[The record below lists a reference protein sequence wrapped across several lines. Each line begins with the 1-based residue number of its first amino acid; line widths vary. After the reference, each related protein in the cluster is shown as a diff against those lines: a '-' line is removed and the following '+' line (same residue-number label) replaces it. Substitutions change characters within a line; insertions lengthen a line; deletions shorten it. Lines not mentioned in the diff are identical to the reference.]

1 MRPVSNESSGRP
13 AGVPDI
19 AFNHDPGVTEPPR
32 LQSTLVDNPLII
44 VLLDL
49 TKGGQSLMLIVHVQI
64 QVKPDQVEA
73 FKAACIENSRNSL
86 QEPGIARFD
95 VLQQQDDPTRFLL
108 VEVYRSA
115 EAPAAHKQTAHYR
128 EWAEAVADMMA
139 VPRSSVKF
147 GRVYP
152 EVGIP

>member
-1 MRPVSNESSGRP
+1 MSNERSGRP
-13 AGVPDI
+13 TGVPGI
-19 AFNHDPGVTEPPR
+19 AFNRYPGKTEPPR
-32 LQSTLVDNPLII
+32 LHDTRSAILAIT

-49 TKGGQSLMLIVHVQI
+49 TKVGQNLMLIVHVHI
-64 QVKPDQVEA
+64 QLKPDQVDA
-73 FKAACIENSRNSL
+73 FKAACVENSRNSL

-147 GRVYP
+147 DRVYP
-152 EVGIP
+152 EVGPP